1 MIQWVIMMAI
11 IIAFTTI
18 RAMKVKKNPQ
28 SSITYKDDIIKR
40 QEMITQEA
48 GNTKL
53 TVRQKLVLV
62 VLLPVW
68 R

>member
-1 MIQWVIMMAI
+1 
-11 IIAFTTI
+11 
-18 RAMKVKKNPQ
+18 MKVKKNPQ

-62 VLLPVW
+62 VFVAGMALIITGLVKFGGT
-68 R
+68 